1 MINIIFEQPDGVEKQ
16 VSATEGANLMEVA
29 VANGVAGI
37 VGTCSGS
44 MTCGSCHIYLS
55 SQIVEELGAIDEFED
70 DLLEF
75 AEVERKQGSRLGC
88 QVKVTSSMNGMRIEV
103 PQNQ

>member
-16 VSATEGANLMEVA
+16 VTATEGANLMEVA
-29 VANGVAGI
+29 VANGVAGV

-44 MTCGSCHIYLS
+44 MTCGSCHVYLS
-55 SQIVEELGAIDEFED
+55 SEVAEGLGSINEFED

-75 AEVERKQGSRLGC
+75 AEVERKEGSRLGC
-88 QVKVTSSMNGMRIEV
+88 QVKVTSSMDGMRVEV
-103 PQNQ
+103 PQNL